1 MKITNIAAEAEVET
15 ASSCTMSTKISL
27 GDRLQSIKQDWP
39 RLYCLIARVVIPL
52 LFLICMA
59 LLFGHIIAW
68 IEAGGEREANDAS
81 LAFTYRAYLKRVA
94 TTDAMTMSLSGV
106 SAYCYD
112 QYFGMHNSSTT
123 NSDNETDLS
132 LREHLV
138 ECGTRLAN
146 ENIPVVDLDDFFH
159 DSGVLEEAVKFS
171 PHTKASAA
179 NVPKLTF
186 LWNSCGGP
194 GSEGGD
200 AFERNWYKYA
210 YKIKDEWVASYQTL
224 YDQNIDNG
232 MDEEGAIEQALN
244 EAQGT
249 DGCEINTAGGA
260 LFWFTLITTIGYG
273 TAVPSTPS
281 GRYLCYSF
289 GFICILMF
297 TVLISA
303 AGDVLVEIFDDY
315 ALRHRRL
322 SFFVKNKF
330 GATLTWLVI
339 FVGYMFL
346 LTGVI
351 QGYNN
356 DRRGEAAPLEDA
368 IWFSYITLTTVGF
381 GDVTISND
389 TMAIWDILHLSPL
402 MLLGFSVLRNFLL
415 KLSELVMHYFP
426 EDEYTLKQRLKDL
439 RECREGLD
447 KSGVEDCG
455 DKRDESLTSKDDS
468 YLSTTKEVKEHDIA

>member
-1 MKITNIAAEAEVET
+1 M
-15 ASSCTMSTKISL
+15 
-27 GDRLQSIKQDWP
+27 
-39 RLYCLIARVVIPL
+39 
-52 LFLICMA
+52 
-59 LLFGHIIAW
+59 
-68 IEAGGEREANDAS
+68 
-81 LAFTYRAYLKRVA
+81 
-94 TTDAMTMSLSGV
+94 TDAMTLSLSGV

-112 QYFGMHNSSTT
+112 QYFGMSNSSTT
-123 NSDNETDLS
+123 NNDNEIDLS

-146 ENIPVVDLDDFFH
+146 ENIPVVGLDDFFN
-159 DSGVLEEAVKFS
+159 DSGEAIKFS
-171 PHTKASAA
+171 AHTRASAA

-186 LWNSCGGP
+186 FWNSCGDP

-210 YKIKDEWVASYQTL
+210 YNIKDEWVTSYQTL

-244 EAQGT
+244 EARGT
-249 DGCEINTAGGA
+249 DECGINTAGGA

-273 TAVPSTPS
+273 TAVPSTLR

-303 AGDVLVEIFDDY
+303 AGDVLMEIFDDY
-315 ALRHRRL
+315 ALRRRRL
-322 SFFVKNKF
+322 SFFVKNKV

-346 LTGVI
+346 LAGVI
-351 QGYNN
+351 QGYND
-356 DRRGEAAPLEDA
+356 DRRGEKTPIEDA

-389 TMAIWDILHLSPL
+389 TMTIWDIFYLSPL

-426 EDEYTLKQRLKDL
+426 EDEYTLKQRLQDL
-439 RECREGLD
+439 RECQEGLEI
-447 KSGVEDCG
+447 SEVEDCG
-455 DKRDESLTSKDDS
+455 SKRDESVTSRDDS
-468 YLSTTKEVKEHDIA
+468 NLSTKEVKGHDIA